1 MFKDLMPILPKH
13 FQNIEKEMLL
23 NSYYEVSIT
32 LIPKT
37 EKDITKRE
45 NYRPIALMNTDKNLK
60 QNINKQF

>member
-45 NYRPIALMNTDKNLK
+45 KLQANSTEEHR
-60 QNINKQF
+60 